1 MDFFGQLSPSK
12 TTALLGQLGHVPD
25 KRLGQNFLID
35 ANIVRKSL
43 DFAEIKEGDIV
54 VEVGPGLGTLTGALL
69 ERGAFVYAVELDK
82 KLFAHLSKLFA
93 GEKNV
98 NLLNADALEKPFGNL
113 PESERNFKIAA
124 NLPYAISTPWMDF
137 AVQRAPQRMSLML
150 QKEAASRFSA
160 KGKSADFCPISILVN
175 SAYDVDNVYKVS
187 ASCFYPRPN
196 VDSALLSLKIK
207 ETPFFFKKQTKGCI
221 RRIFSQRRKQI
232 GSIVKGMGNSYVGV
246 EDWLALVGDTKLRPE
261 VISLELWQ
269 KLDSYL

>member
-1 MDFFGQLSPSK
+1 M
-12 TTALLGQLGHVPD
+12 
-25 KRLGQNFLID
+25 
-35 ANIVRKSL
+35 RKSL

-175 SAYDVDNVYKVS
+175 SAYNVDNVYKVS

-232 GSIVKGMGNSYVGV
+232 GSIVKGMGNSDVGV